1 MSSFAPSGAR
11 NELLDL
17 EDLSDELRKL
27 QEQFQRLR
35 KKAEHDG
42 NQRGVREQ
50 HRAPARYTR
59 QIPLTSLRP
68 STKKSCRLGTIE
80 KLRSSSNLACAR
92 NSGGVRAR

>member
-17 EDLSDELRKL
+17 EDLSDDELRKL
-27 QEQFQRLR
+27 QAISTAAQ
-35 KKAEHDG
+35 KG
-42 NQRGVREQ
+42 
-50 HRAPARYTR
+50 RARRQSARCSRATSRACRYTR
-59 QIPLTSLRP
+59 QITLTSLRP
-68 STKKSCRLGTIE
+68 SAKKSCRLGTIE